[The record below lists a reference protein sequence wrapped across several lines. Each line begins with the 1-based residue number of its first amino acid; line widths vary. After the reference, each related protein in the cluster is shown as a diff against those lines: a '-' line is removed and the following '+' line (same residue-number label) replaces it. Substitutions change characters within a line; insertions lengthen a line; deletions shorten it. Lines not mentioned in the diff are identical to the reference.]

1 VPPVP
6 AAGVPDK
13 VAVPLA
19 CAAKLTPEGRDPVSA
34 IVDVGLPV
42 EVTVKLPEDPTVKV
56 VEEAEAMAG
65 AKSTVKVNDC
75 VAFGLTPL
83 VALIVIGKDPPCVG
97 VPDRVAVPSPLSMKL
112 TPLGKVPVSESDG
125 AGKAAVVTVKL
136 FDEPSMKEVELA
148 EVIAGAWSTVRV
160 KD

>member
-1 VPPVP
+1 MPPVP

-19 CAAKLTPEGRDPVSA
+19 WAARLTPEGKDPDSA

-56 VEEAEAMAG
+56 AEDAEVMAG
-65 AKSTVKVNDC
+65 AKSTVKVKDC
-75 VAFGLTPL
+75 VAFGLTPFD
-83 VALIVIGKDPPCVG
+83 ALMVKVKDPPAVG
-97 VPDRVAVPSPLSMKL
+97 SPDKVAVPSPLSTKL
-112 TPLGKVPVSESDG
+112 TPPGKVPVSESDDV
-125 AGKAAVVTVKL
+125 GKADVLTVKL
-136 FDEPSMKEVELA
+136 FDEPSTKEVELA
-148 EVIAGAWSTVRV
+148 EVMAGAWSTVRV